1 MNYLLVFVGGG
12 LGSLCRFGISN
23 LTTTF
28 FSINFPLATL
38 ISNILACVMMG
49 ITFLLFKEKSSFTE
63 WNLFLITGFC
73 GGFSTFSTFSLET
86 VQLIQTSNYFWAGL
100 NILISI
106 LSCIFILYIL
116 LKFK

>member
-1 MNYLLVFVGGG
+1 MNYFLVFIGGG
-12 LGSLCRFGISN
+12 LGSLSRFGVSN

-28 FSINFPLATL
+28 YTSNFPLATL
-38 ISNILACVMMG
+38 LSNFIACLIMG
-49 ITFLLFKEKSSFTE
+49 LTFIIFKEKTSSIE
-63 WNLFLITGFC
+63 WQLFLITGFC

-86 VQLIQTSNYFWAGL
+86 VQLIQSNNYFWAGL

-106 LSCIFILYIL
+106 LSCIFILYLL

>member
-1 MNYLLVFVGGG
+1 MNYLLVFLGGG
-12 LGSLCRFGISN
+12 LGSLSRYGVSN

-38 ISNILACVMMG
+38 ISNIFACVMLG
-49 ITFLLFKEKSSFTE
+49 LTFILFKEKSSFTE
-63 WNLFLITGFC
+63 WNLFLIIGFC

-86 VQLIQTSNYFWAGL
+86 VQLIQTNNYFWAGL

-106 LSCIFILYIL
+106 LSCIFILCLL